1 MPQGNIYF
9 HEFINLL
16 AIGAGIALAGVG
28 SIAGANHLS
37 AQPLPPHLEDGLR
50 DFLNNN
56 FGQFGVNV

>member
-1 MPQGNIYF
+1 MAFEGF
-9 HEFINLL
+9 AML
-16 AIGAGIALAGVG
+16 IGFGMAIALAGVG
-28 SIAGANHLS
+28 SVAGANHLS